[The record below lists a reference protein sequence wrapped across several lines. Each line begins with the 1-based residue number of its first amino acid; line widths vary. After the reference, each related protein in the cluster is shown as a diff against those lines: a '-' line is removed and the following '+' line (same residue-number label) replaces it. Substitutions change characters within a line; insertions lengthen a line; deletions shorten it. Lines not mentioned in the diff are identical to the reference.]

1 MKELNVR
8 VVTVLNV
15 LINVRKINF
24 TVKCIQSKNIF
35 ASNSRFFFYQH
46 LPPYLITEHVLLNTF
61 VMLQGYFVLLL
72 LLTLFIYC
80 FRDCSQILLLML
92 NEFEQTISI
101 YAP

>member
-1 MKELNVR
+1 M
-8 VVTVLNV
+8 
-15 LINVRKINF
+15 I
-24 TVKCIQSKNIF
+24 
-35 ASNSRFFFYQH
+35 FFYQH

-61 VMLQGYFVLLL
+61 VMLKGYFVLLL

-101 YAP
+101 YAPWNHPKIFFLPMLLKGLEVN